1 MSLIHVLIIEDDPMV
16 AEINKTFLMK
26 IQGFSLVGSVN
37 NGVDAMSFLKKKSN
51 NVDLILLDVFMPQM
65 DGIAFL
71 EKVKREYNHIDVIMV
86 TAAQSAKDVKFALS
100 HGVVDYIIKPF
111 TFERMA
117 LALNTYKN
125 RIEIL
130 NASISI
136 EQSTL
141 DKKIFPKNQSAN
153 FCPKGIDKQTLL
165 SVKQIVA
172 SQEGMFSIKKLT
184 TQTRISRISLKKYLN
199 YLEEQGVIKGTLQY
213 RAVGRPVLMY
223 QYMFNNKEK

>member
-26 IQGFSLVGSVN
+26 IQGFSLAGSVN

-130 NASISI
+130 NASISV

>member
-1 MSLIHVLIIEDDPMV
+1 MIHVLIIEDDPMV

-26 IQGFSLVGSVN
+26 IQGFSLAGSVN

-130 NASISI
+130 NASISV

>member
-1 MSLIHVLIIEDDPMV
+1 MSLIHVLIVEDDPMV

-26 IQGFSLVGSVN
+26 IQGFSLVGSVH
-37 NGVDAMSFLKKKSN
+37 NGVDAMRFLKKNKK

-65 DGIAFL
+65 DGIDFL

-130 NASISI
+130 NASTSV

-172 SQEGMFSIKKLT
+172 SQEGIFSIKKLT

-213 RAVGRPVLMY
+213 RSVGRPVLMY

>member
-130 NASISI
+130 NASISV

>member
-1 MSLIHVLIIEDDPMV
+1 
-16 AEINKTFLMK
+16 MK

-130 NASISI
+130 NASISV

>member
-1 MSLIHVLIIEDDPMV
+1 MIHVLIIEDDPMV

-130 NASISI
+130 NASISV

>member
-1 MSLIHVLIIEDDPMV
+1 MIHVLIIEDDPMV